1 MTTAP
6 RELLSAATIATLPSQ
21 TQMHRFNPN
30 AMRSRKSLGDAVGV
44 THMGVHIVTVLAS
57 HDTTEYHR
65 HWYE

>member
-1 MTTAP
+1 MC
-6 RELLSAATIATLPSQ
+6 
-21 TQMHRFNPN
+21 
-30 AMRSRKSLGDAVGV
+30 SRKSLGDAVGV